1 MVESVKRVTPGI
13 RQDDDKGYGYEGEKC
28 LLSGIEQ
35 ADVRERE
42 GMRGDGSLRRRQWQ
56 RPLLMIATGAE
67 VVDVV
72 KVVLVLD
79 DRLCIEQ
86 GLAVVALRGAWL
98 QLEQYSVGLTWHS
111 GSPFVALSS
120 VTYLEIV

>member
-1 MVESVKRVTPGI
+1 MVESAKRITPGI

-56 RPLLMIATGAE
+56 RPLPMMATGAE
-67 VVDVV
+67 GHW
-72 KVVLVLD
+72 
-79 DRLCIEQ
+79 Q
-86 GLAVVALRGAWL
+86 HALPAYFFTGVMVRR
-98 QLEQYSVGLTWHS
+98 T
-111 GSPFVALSS
+111 
-120 VTYLEIV
+120 T

>member
-1 MVESVKRVTPGI
+1 MSV
-13 RQDDDKGYGYEGEKC
+13 
-28 LLSGIEQ
+28 S
-35 ADVRERE
+35 
-42 GMRGDGSLRRRQWQ
+42 
-56 RPLLMIATGAE
+56 GAE

-86 GLAVVALRGAWL
+86 GLAVVALRRAWL

-111 GSPFVALSS
+111 DAPFFALSF